1 MLDFF
6 PKLLKFYKSLKI
18 NTNYIENLI
27 AGKRKENNFEYDFFD
42 IYQNEI
48 FSNLLFCFN
57 LNRENFNNR
66 GNKLYFN
73 DMKLYFGNI
82 FFKRK

>member
-66 GNKLYFN
+66 GNKLYSN
-73 DMKLYFGNI
+73 DMKLYFGKY
-82 FFKRK
+82 F